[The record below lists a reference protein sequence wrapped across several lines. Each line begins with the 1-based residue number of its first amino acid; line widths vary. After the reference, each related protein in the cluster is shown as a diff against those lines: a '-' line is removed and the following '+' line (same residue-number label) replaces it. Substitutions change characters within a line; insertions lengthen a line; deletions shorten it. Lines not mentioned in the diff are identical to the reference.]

1 MSFLFVPAADAA
13 ISRAPQSATPRLIS
27 SEKPP
32 ARKGTNTLTQF
43 EYPAQ
48 PVLKKAAARKGCSA
62 YAPRAPS
69 KASAEGKRKA
79 THFREWLLVE
89 VTGLE
94 PVTLCRLADD
104 EPGCNREKEKA
115 LTLVSA

>member
-1 MSFLFVPAADAA
+1 METVGVYPLVPLPGRQ
-13 ISRAPQSATPRLIS
+13 I
-27 SEKPP
+27 P
-32 ARKGTNTLTQF
+32 AESQRKTFRPLGTNTLTQF
-43 EYPAQ
+43 EYSAQ
-48 PVLKKAAARKGCSA
+48 PVLKKAAARKGRSA

-94 PVTLCRLADD
+94 PVTRCRLADD

-115 LTLVSA
+115 LTFVSA

>member
-1 MSFLFVPAADAA
+1 MFSSLRANRRCPFLFVPAAEAA
-13 ISRAPQSATPRLIS
+13 VSALRRAQLLDEFI
-27 SEKPP
+27 EKLS
-32 ARKGTNTLTQF
+32 ARKGRN
-43 EYPAQ
+43 
-48 PVLKKAAARKGCSA
+48 A
-62 YAPRAPS
+62 YAPRAPG

-115 LTLVSA
+115 LTFVSA

>member
-1 MSFLFVPAADAA
+1 MP
-13 ISRAPQSATPRLIS
+13 RSAGA
-27 SEKPP
+27 EKPS

-48 PVLKKAAARKGCSA
+48 PVLKKLPTQLVRPGKSVLL
-62 YAPRAPS
+62 
-69 KASAEGKRKA
+69 KTKRKA

-115 LTLVSA
+115 LTFVSA